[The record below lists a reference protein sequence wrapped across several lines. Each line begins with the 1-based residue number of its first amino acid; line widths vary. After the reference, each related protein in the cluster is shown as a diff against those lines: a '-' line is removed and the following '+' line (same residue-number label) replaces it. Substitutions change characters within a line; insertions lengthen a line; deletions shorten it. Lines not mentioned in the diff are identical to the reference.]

1 MSKPVVSVIIPTWNK
16 KDTCL
21 ECIKFICNSDYP
33 SNSLEIIVVD
43 NASTDGTTGAIKK
56 LYPQVKIIK
65 LEKNS
70 GFGAAINKGIKSA
83 AGEYIFISDNDV
95 ILGKDAL
102 SQLVKVAEE
111 NKDFDVL
118 GGKLYEGESGNKIQN
133 VYGFINEENFH
144 IERPG
149 AGEIDHGQFDK
160 LVFAD
165 TISFG
170 AALFRKTLFEKIG
183 LLDEKYFI
191 YFDDT
196 DFMVRCK
203 KAKTK
208 VVFVPQAKMWHKGSV
223 SLGKSNPRV
232 TYYLYRNNLL
242 IRNKFN
248 KLKLS
253 DHIANF
259 KLFIEVFI
267 EMIVLKSKRNE
278 CKAVIAA
285 TIDFYRGHFGEAPDL

>member
-1 MSKPVVSVIIPTWNK
+1 MVPTVSVIIPTWNK

-21 ECIKFICNSDYP
+21 GCIKCIYSSDYP

-43 NASTDGTTGAIKK
+43 NASIDGTEETISKV
-56 LYPQVKIIK
+56 YPQVKIIK

-70 GFGAAINKGIKSA
+70 GFGAAVNEGIKSA
-83 AGEYIFISDNDV
+83 RGEYIFISDNDV
-95 ILGKDAL
+95 ILNKDTL

-118 GGKLYEGESGNKIQN
+118 GGKLYDGESGNKIQTF
-133 VYGFINEENFH
+133 YGFINEENFH

-149 AGEIDHGQFDK
+149 AGEIDNGQFDK

-165 TISFG
+165 TVSFG
-170 AALFRKTLFEKIG
+170 AALMRKTLFEKIG

-203 KAKTK
+203 KAKIK

-223 SLGKSNPRV
+223 SLGKNNPRIV
-232 TYYLYRNNLL
+232 YYLYRNNLL

-253 DHIANF
+253 DHITNF
-259 KLFIEVFI
+259 KLFVEVFI
-267 EMIVLKSKRNE
+267 QMVFLGGKRNE
-278 CKAVIAA
+278 CKAVIMA
-285 TIDFYRGHFGEAPDL
+285 TIDFYRGRFGEAPQL